1 MLTLRKMDTSSNTH
15 LNVMDETTNS
25 HVNIDDK
32 EMELLVIASIETL
45 KR

>member
-15 LNVMDETTNS
+15 LSVMDETTNL
-25 HVNIDDK
+25 HVNIDVK

-45 KR
+45 KC

>member
-1 MLTLRKMDTSSNTH
+1 MLTLGKMDTSSNTH
-15 LNVMDETTNS
+15 LSVMDEITNL

-45 KR
+45 KC